1 MLATKSVDVRDNFKS
16 LCDQVYHG
24 ETVVI
29 SRPRNENVI
38 MISEKVYN
46 DLQKAKRNEEYLKL
60 LDESIK
66 QIENSDSV
74 IINDVSE
81 LTKYE

>member
-1 MLATKSVDVRDNFKS
+1 MLVTKSVDVRDNFKS
-16 LCDQVYHG
+16 LCDQVYSG
-24 ETVVI
+24 KTVIV

-60 LDESIK
+60 LDESIR
-66 QIENSDSV
+66 QVENNDV
-74 IINDVSE
+74 IIINDISE
-81 LTKYE
+81 LTQYE

>member
-1 MLATKSVDVRDNFKS
+1 MLVTKSADVRDNFKS

-24 ETVVI
+24 KTVVVA
-29 SRPRNENVI
+29 RPRNENVI

-66 QIENSDSV
+66 QIENGDSV
-74 IINDVSE
+74 IINDISE

>member
-1 MLATKSVDVRDNFKS
+1 MLVTKSVDVRDNFKT
-16 LCDQVYHG
+16 LCDQVYSG
-24 ETVVI
+24 NTVVI

-60 LDESIK
+60 LDDSIR
-66 QIENSDSV
+66 QVENNDV
-74 IINDVSE
+74 TIINDISE
-81 LTKYE
+81 LTQYE

>member
-1 MLATKSVDVRDNFKS
+1 MIVTKSVDVRDNFKT

-24 ETVVI
+24 KTIII

-66 QIENSDSV
+66 QIENGDLI
-74 IINDVSE
+74 IINDISE